1 MDYLILISINSFQKV
16 VSTPMP
22 QEGKRENSRVFCKVF
37 YKKIFFR
44 LPRALEKY
52 RKLYISPLEIPYF
65 PDFILC

>member
-37 YKKIFFR
+37 YKKYFR